1 MTAWRTGA
9 AAAALM
15 VSAASGGAAPGT
27 STGVYTADQAALG
40 AVVYVQ
46 RCAMCHGA
54 GGQGTWEVPAL
65 KGSFMANWGKGSVG
79 ALSDYIGR
87 AMPQFAPGTLDDKD
101 RTDVVAYLLQI
112 NGQPSGA
119 KALPADAKAL
129 AAMPIDAVTKPTSR

>member
-1 MTAWRTGA
+1 MKARFEA
-9 AAAALM
+9 AAAAVLM
-15 VSAASGGAAPGT
+15 AAAASAGAAPGT
-27 STGVYTADQAALG
+27 STGVYTADQAAAG
-40 AVVYVQ
+40 AAVYTQ

-54 GGQGTWEVPAL
+54 GGQGSWEVPAL

-119 KALPADAKAL
+119 KALPVDAAAL
-129 AAMPIDAVTKPTSR
+129 AAMPIEAAKRPASR